1 MKQCSKCKSEKDESE
16 FHKNKSKKD
25 GLDHRCKQCQAAYYA
40 AYYAEHREEIA
51 ASGAAYR
58 IEHKEEIVASS
69 AAYYAEH
76 REEIAASGAA
86 YYAEHKGERAV
97 YSAAYRK
104 TPEGKLA
111 KKKHAN
117 ERKRALGFKPLN
129 NEFPGSH
136 AHHLLYNGRYEKD
149 PDTVIYIPKELHT
162 PAHGRKNPENQQGV
176 NIKATKWLM
185 DNAETEEIRKVAAYS
200 HYKYCLMPIPMWFK
214 EEYYSVESTKIS
226 MISG

>member
-1 MKQCSKCKSEKDESE
+1 M
-16 FHKNKSKKD
+16 
-25 GLDHRCKQCQAAYYA
+25 
-40 AYYAEHREEIA
+40 
-51 ASGAAYR
+51 
-58 IEHKEEIVASS
+58 
-69 AAYYAEH
+69 
-76 REEIAASGAA
+76 
-86 YYAEHKGERAV
+86 
-97 YSAAYRK
+97 
-104 TPEGKLA
+104 
-111 KKKHAN
+111 KKHAN

-162 PAHGRKNPENQQGV
+162 PAHGRKNPENQQRV